1 MTNSLT
7 EFRASLDDRKI
18 DLVSAA
24 LVECQGHLKAAEM
37 DAVNPF
43 FKSRYATLGSVI
55 EASREALYGAGL
67 YLQQT
72 LSLCDGIV
80 SVHTLIRHK
89 SGQFIDGGTMSLPIG
104 ENERNSDAQ
113 LAGSIA
119 TYLRRYAWSS
129 VLGIYADSDDDGN
142 HAPKGAMS
150 RQNAPGRAE
159 PVRALQHTTQAP
171 KTPAVTPTST
181 PKLPAETPDQKRMR
195 LLNTLKAA
203 PGQTNRTLVE
213 DWLRSKLWI
222 TGDEHAENWPE
233 KHLPTTLAEFRTMDD
248 DLNKFEVQRREQN
261 EVQS

>member
-24 LVECQGHLKAAEM
+24 LVECQGKLKAAEM

-55 EASREALYGAGL
+55 ESSREALYTAGL
-67 YLQQT
+67 CLQQT
-72 LSLCDGIV
+72 LSLCDGVV

-142 HAPKGAMS
+142 YAPKGAIP
-150 RQNAPGRAE
+150 RQNAPGRSE
-159 PVRALQHTTQAP
+159 PVQHTTQAP
-171 KTPAVTPTST
+171 KIAPSGLSAKPSATPE
-181 PKLPAETPDQKRMR
+181 PKATAAFR
-195 LLNTLKAA
+195 LKALNNLNGA
-203 PGQTNRTLVE
+203 PGQPNRGLVE
-213 DWLRSKLWI
+213 AFLRSKLWI
-222 TGDEHAENWPE
+222 TGDQTPENWPLE
-233 KHLPTTLAEFRTMDD
+233 HVPPTQADMVKLQEDVIR
-248 DLNKFEVQRREQN
+248 FEVLQREQN
-261 EVQS
+261 QTIP